1 MPINR
6 AVLNASPLICLQ
18 KSGLSGLLPK
28 LFSDIIVTN
37 IVKAEVLAKGTVDV
51 PMEALFANDWFR
63 IADVAIDPDIAAWGL
78 GRGEESV
85 LSYALHDRSCWAV
98 IDDRVA
104 RRCAESMKCLFTGTV
119 GIIVLAKRRL
129 IIPNVREALG
139 KLQDAGL
146 WLSAPF
152 IGAVCEI
159 GRA

>member
-28 LFSDIIVTN
+28 LFSDIIVTS

-104 RRCAESMKCLFTGTV
+104 LRWWDENRDSYSYTYLETNHQTYVLKPEQGNREV
-119 GIIVLAKRRL
+119 GRFFRI
-129 IIPNVREALG
+129 
-139 KLQDAGL
+139 
-146 WLSAPF
+146 
-152 IGAVCEI
+152 
-159 GRA
+159 